1 MITKISEY
9 AEIIC
14 IVCIIGYI
22 IRLLLPESSISNTVK
37 TFIGLTL
44 AAIVISMVMAL
55 SHTDLNLNIEN
66 DEYTVSYDD
75 YITNKIIEES
85 TASVKDKVSKVLQ
98 QFGIKDGQISIDF
111 NRQETLSTEMVHI
124 SVGIPNGSAGFKKQ
138 IKNLLNEKLDVFC
151 DVYIIPE
158 EQK

>member
-37 TFIGLTL
+37 AFIGLTL

-85 TASVKDKVSKVLQ
+85 TAAVKDKVSKVLQ

-124 SVGIPNGSAGFKKQ
+124 SVGIPNGSAGYKKQ

>member
-85 TASVKDKVSKVLQ
+85 TAAVKDKVSKVLQ

-111 NRQETLSTEMVHI
+111 NRQEILSTQMVHI
-124 SVGIPNGSAGFKKQ
+124 SVGIPNGSAGYKKQ

>member
-55 SHTDLNLNIEN
+55 SHTDLNFNLEN

-85 TASVKDKVSKVLQ
+85 SAAVKEKAAKVLQ

-111 NRQETLSTEMVHI
+111 NKQETLSTEMVHI
-124 SVGIPNGSAGFKKQ
+124 SVGIPSNSAGYKKQ
-138 IKNLLNEKLDVFC
+138 IKNLLNEKFDVFC

>member
-85 TASVKDKVSKVLQ
+85 TAAVKDKVSKVLQ

-111 NRQETLSTEMVHI
+111 NRQETLSTQMVHI
-124 SVGIPNGSAGFKKQ
+124 SVGIPNGSAGYKKQ

-151 DVYIIPE
+151 DVYVIPE